1 MKRVLLLFL
10 CIALLGSMALAK
22 GGKRFAYSP
31 STLNNPFFSVITDGL
46 KSVIKANGDQLVVL
60 DPQYDQAK
68 QISQIE
74 DLVAQKI
81 DALFLIPVDAKG
93 VKDALDSCKKANIP
107 VINID
112 TEVFDRDLVATGIVS
127 DNYLA
132 GVLCGKDMAQ
142 KFPKGGKIAIIDFP
156 VAQACIDR
164 VNGFLE
170 GLGSKRNLFKI
181 VAQQDGKASLEASMP
196 IAENILQ
203 GNPDLKAFFCIN
215 DPTALG
221 TIAALKAAGKNG
233 KIKVWGVDGSPDA
246 KKILGSGD
254 LEMTVAQSPINLG
267 KTGAQKAYDIL
278 SGKKIE
284 KHILVPTFAIT
295 PSNVKKYGTNGWQ

>member
-1 MKRVLLLFL
+1 MKRIVLVLMCLA
-10 CIALLGSMALAK
+10 ALPGQAFAA
-22 GGKRFAYSP
+22 GKKFGYVP

-46 KSVIKANGDQLVVL
+46 KQVIEAKGDTLVVL

-74 DLVAQKI
+74 DLIAQKI
-81 DALFLIPVDAKG
+81 DGLFLIPVDAKG
-93 VKDALDSCKKANIP
+93 VRDALLNAQKAKIP

-112 TEVFDRDLVATGIVS
+112 TEVFDKELIATAIVS

-132 GVLCGKDMAQ
+132 GVLSGQDMAK
-142 KFPKGGKIAIIDFP
+142 KFPKGAKIAVIDFP
-156 VAQACIDR
+156 IAQACLDR

-170 GLGSKRNLFKI
+170 GLGDKKALFKI
-181 VAQQDGKASLEASMP
+181 VAQQDGKASLEASLP
-196 IAENILQ
+196 VAENILQ
-203 GNPDLKAFFCIN
+203 GNPDIQAFFCIN

-233 KIKVWGVDGSPDA
+233 KVKVWGVDGSPDA

-267 KTGAQKAYDIL
+267 KTGAEIAYQIL
-278 SGKKIE
+278 EGKKVE
-284 KHILVPTFAIT
+284 KHILVKTFAIT
-295 PSNVKKYGTNGWQ
+295 PENVSKYGTGGWQ